1 MTLPSF
7 QDFLAELTPDIV
19 AGIMKDANNAA
30 KLVEATPD
38 LHQENIAALQFQ
50 SIAFQVSLETLAVY
64 HKWLE
69 QQL

>member
-7 QDFLAELTPDIV
+7 QDFLAGLTPDTV

-30 KLVEATPD
+30 KLIEATPD
-38 LHQENIAALQFQ
+38 LHQENIMALQIQ
-50 SIAFQVSLETLAVY
+50 SIAFQVSIETLAVY

-69 QQL
+69 QQI